1 MLRASSSRPLRR
13 LLVLLAVV
21 STAGI
26 LRAEE
31 FWKDKP
37 RSEWTLK
44 ETLKLLQDS
53 PWARKEVRRLLHQGA
68 GQDAAADRSGRPCDP
83 DRMDAS
89 VNCGRPRVMVPGDS
103 SQSPQVE
110 LSSGDDIVFLVRW
123 ESSAP
128 IEDAFARLAELGERA
143 TAQYLSM
150 PPRLPAD
157 RYVVTLKAL
166 EKSLTAGSH
175 PGTMPPNPIGPIE
188 DDSAGPRARLVV
200 ENLGVAPVESER
212 SGVGAAEAVHFYFP
226 RQVDGA
232 PLIRM
237 DRATRVTFE
246 FRGQQFS
253 IKTHFSLTPE
263 ILR

>member
-68 GQDAAADRSGRPCDP
+68 GQDAVADRSGTPCDP
-83 DRMDAS
+83 DGMDAS
-89 VNCGRPRVMVPGDS
+89 VNCRRPRVMVPGDP
-103 SQSPQVE
+103 SQGQRVE
-110 LSSGDDIVFLVRW
+110 FPGGDDIVFLVRW

-157 RYVVTLKAL
+157 C
-166 EKSLTAGSH
+166 H
-175 PGTMPPNPIGPIE
+175 PPRIRGA
-188 DDSAGPRARLVV
+188 DLSRARRR
-200 ENLGVAPVESER
+200 PWRCDR
-212 SGVGAAEAVHFYFP
+212 SP
-226 RQVDGA
+226 R
-232 PLIRM
+232 P
-237 DRATRVTFE
+237 
-246 FRGQQFS
+246 
-253 IKTHFSLTPE
+253 TPD
-263 ILR
+263 LARPPP